1 VIRAVLAVL
10 LAAALLSISLP
21 AVDGAGEERTI
32 ARMDRAVEDIE
43 TSATD
48 LLAEERGPT
57 ARLGPRRVIDV
68 RLPDRSLTTVEVEW
82 FAIDG
87 MEDSSARISY
97 RLSDRRPTHYRSTA
111 PIATPD
117 GPVVFRA
124 AGGHTVVL
132 RLVGRGGDA
141 TVLVDRRDGDQS
153 GGSSAGTRPGS
164 P

>member
-1 VIRAVLAVL
+1 MIRAVLAVL

-21 AVDGAGEERTI
+21 AVDAAGEERTI
-32 ARMDRAVEDIE
+32 ARMDRAVEEVD
-43 TSATD
+43 TSATG
-48 LLAEERGPT
+48 LLAEDLGPT

-68 RLPDRSLTTVEVEW
+68 RLPDRSLTTVEVER

-87 MEDSSARISY
+87 MEDSPVRISY
-97 RLSDRRPTHYRSTA
+97 RLADRRPTHYRSTA

-117 GPVVFRA
+117 GPVVLRST
-124 AGGHTVVL
+124 GEHTVVL
-132 RLVGRGGDA
+132 RLVRRGGEP

-153 GGSSAGTRPGS
+153 GRSSTETRPGS